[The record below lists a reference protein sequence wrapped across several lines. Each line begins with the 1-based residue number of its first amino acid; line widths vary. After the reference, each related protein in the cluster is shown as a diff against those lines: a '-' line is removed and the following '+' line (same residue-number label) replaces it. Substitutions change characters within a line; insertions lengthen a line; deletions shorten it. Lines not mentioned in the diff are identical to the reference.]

1 MFLEDVLDV
10 SFQEGKLSGQ
20 SSFFFEA
27 PDFRRSQKGD
37 QVEAPVICD
46 KVTWLMIEPLF
57 NPCLTTWNSWKIHHI
72 PSETT
77 SLTISMILIFG
88 YHLKNYKSN
97 AMEKTHIPQE
107 RHNTHREI
115 CLWHMPEP
123 RNHSKKPLHD
133 FHMHRADRGATPGR
147 WDGPSAIVG
156 P

>member
-57 NPCLTTWNSWKIHHI
+57 NPW
-72 PSETT
+72 E
-77 SLTISMILIFG
+77 
-88 YHLKNYKSN
+88 YH
-97 AMEKTHIPQE
+97 ME
-107 RHNTHREI
+107 
-115 CLWHMPEP
+115 
-123 RNHSKKPLHD
+123 
-133 FHMHRADRGATPGR
+133 
-147 WDGPSAIVG
+147 
-156 P
+156 